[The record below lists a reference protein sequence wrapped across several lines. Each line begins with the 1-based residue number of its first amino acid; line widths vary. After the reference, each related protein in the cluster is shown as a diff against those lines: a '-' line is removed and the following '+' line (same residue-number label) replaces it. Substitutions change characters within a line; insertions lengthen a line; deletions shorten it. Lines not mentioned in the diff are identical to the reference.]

1 MFLSHS
7 RDVFSMLP
15 WCVEERKV
23 RGKPLSPGRG
33 CPKDEAANPAP
44 YPAGHD
50 ISAVRRMNRTVI
62 SAASQK
68 PINPRCQRGH
78 GRRGRRGLQQRRAVT
93 AMFAGQRPLS
103 GPVLGSF
110 PDCVCPT
117 QSCFYSN
124 ANVLVSGSFYFQ
136 TALTAHWFV
145 STSRTWGI
153 SGLAVKPFPNRPS
166 GCPSIW

>member
-78 GRRGRRGLQQRRAVT
+78 GRRGRRGCSSGAQSLRCSQGNGLCQD
-93 AMFAGQRPLS
+93 LS
-103 GPVLGSF
+103 W
-110 PDCVCPT
+110 
-117 QSCFYSN
+117 
-124 ANVLVSGSFYFQ
+124 ARFQ
-136 TALTAHWFV
+136 TAFAPRKAVFILMLMFW
-145 STSRTWGI
+145 SRVPFI
-153 SGLAVKPFPNRPS
+153 SKQH
-166 GCPSIW
+166 